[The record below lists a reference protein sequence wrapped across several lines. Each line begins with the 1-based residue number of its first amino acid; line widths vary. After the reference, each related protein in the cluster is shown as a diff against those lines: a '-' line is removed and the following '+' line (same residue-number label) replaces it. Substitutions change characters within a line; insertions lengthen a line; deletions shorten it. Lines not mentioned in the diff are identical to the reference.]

1 MRKNYYLTDV
11 VTKAKG
17 FGFTDKEIYASVK
30 EGIEAYERMKTQIL
44 TESKKEKK
52 S

>member
-1 MRKNYYLTDV
+1 MRKNHYLTDV

-17 FGFTDKEIYASVK
+17 FGFTDKEIMAAVK
-30 EGIEAYERMKTQIL
+30 EGIANYNRLKTQIL
-44 TESKKEKK
+44 TEKQKEKK

>member
-17 FGFTDKEIYASVK
+17 FGFTDEEIHAAVN
-30 EGIEAYERMKTQIL
+30 EGIENYERMKEQIL
-44 TESKKEKK
+44 TESGKVKK